1 MLSRIVGRLWLP
13 ILWNGELWIEMRTL
27 DITCQLTSRLMER
40 SIGIGLLGAGTV
52 GGALISKLI
61 GEKDA
66 IAAKT
71 GLTFDV
77 RKVGVRNID
86 RERPFPV
93 TEGLLTDRLDEV
105 INDPTVELVVELMG
119 GLEPAGDL
127 TLAALEAGKPVVSA
141 NKELIAARGPE
152 LIAAAEK
159 SGVPFLFE
167 AAVGGGIPIIRPL
180 SETLAGEQIDRVLGI
195 VNGTTNFIL
204 TQMSEN
210 GASYESS
217 LEEAKELGYAESD
230 PTADVSGA
238 DAAAKAAILASL
250 AFGTWVGADDVF
262 REGIEGVTLADIAF
276 AADFGYAVK
285 LIAVCERT
293 ESGVSV
299 RVHPA
304 MIPVGHPLASI
315 RGATN
320 AIFIEGPAI
329 ESLLFS
335 GPGAGG
341 APTATAVLGDMIDA
355 ARETLAGAQVAPRIR
370 FRPGDL
376 VDFAEIRTEWYIRLL
391 VDDRP
396 GVLAKIAAGFGD
408 SGVSIRSV
416 RQEGVDTEAVL
427 IVVTHP
433 ARERSQRA
441 ALRSLRAIDEVIEV
455 GSVIR
460 VLGDVP

>member
-1 MLSRIVGRLWLP
+1 
-13 ILWNGELWIEMRTL
+13 
-27 DITCQLTSRLMER
+27 MER

-52 GGALISKLI
+52 GGALIERLI
-61 GEKDA
+61 GEAEA

-77 RKVGVRNID
+77 RKVGVRD
-86 RERPFPV
+86 LAKDRPFL
-93 TEGLLTDRLDEV
+93 TTDGILTDQLDEV
-105 INDPTVELVVELMG
+105 IRDPSVDLVVEVMG

-127 TLAALEAGKPVVSA
+127 ILAALEAGKPVISA

-152 LIAAAEK
+152 LIAAAER

-180 SETLAGEQIDRVLGI
+180 SETLAGEKIDRVLGI

-204 TQMSEN
+204 TQMSEH
-210 GASYESS
+210 GTTYLAA
-217 LEEAKELGYAESD
+217 LEEAKELGYAEPD

-238 DAAAKAAILASL
+238 DAAAKAAILGSL
-250 AFGTWVGADDVF
+250 AFGTWIGIDDVYC
-262 REGIEGVTLADIAF
+262 EGIEDITAVDISF
-276 AADFGYAVK
+276 AAEFGYAVK
-285 LIAVCERT
+285 LIGVCERV
-293 ESGVSV
+293 ESGINV

-304 MIPVGHPLASI
+304 MIPLGHPLSAI

-320 AIFIEGPAI
+320 AIFIEGPSI

-341 APTATAVLGDMIDA
+341 GPTATAVLGDMIDA

-370 FRPGDL
+370 FSPGEL
-376 VDFAEIRTEWYIRLL
+376 VDFEEVYTEWYVRLV
-391 VDDRP
+391 VDDKP
-396 GVLAKIAAGFGD
+396 GVLAKIASGFGD
-408 SGVSIRSV
+408 AGVSIRSV
-416 RQEGVDTEAVL
+416 WQEGGDTEAAL
-427 IVVTHP
+427 IVVTHA
-433 ARERSQRA
+433 ARERAQRDA
-441 ALRSLRAIDEVIEV
+441 IDSLKTIDEVIDI

-460 VLGDVP
+460 VLAETP